1 MSSNPQLNAS
11 NYVLNIVE
19 LQNTITVASGLSPI
33 VILSNQVQ
41 GIASM
46 VDTTRKQININF
58 ISNYNLTPIEVLAP
72 INLSNVT
79 LSYNNNVV
87 TGGGFGSGNY
97 YPSKLVNG
105 STIFSLFSTS
115 VNGGPLASL
124 TTNSSNVFNVN
135 SNGAIVFNSP
145 VSFSSNVQFSSNYVQ
160 ANPIISTGAGL
171 GKVLV
176 CEDLRGTSSWGY
188 ASTLATADSIVFN
201 GAIAGEMARFTDP
214 DGFLGLGNTNPQYKL
229 DVTGNA
235 NFTGRI
241 SAFDFLSLS
250 DRRFKTDIT
259 GITANE
265 ATGILRKV
273 QGVRFMWRDLSSN
286 DIGVIA
292 QELQKVLPE
301 AVLGDEET
309 HPKLSVAYH
318 KLIPV
323 MVEVIKSLDAR
334 VTYLEGLLTR

>member
-1 MSSNPQLNAS
+1 
-11 NYVLNIVE
+11 
-19 LQNTITVASGLSPI
+19 
-33 VILSNQVQ
+33 
-41 GIASM
+41 M
-46 VDTTRKQININF
+46 VDTTRKQININY

-72 INLSNVT
+72 INLSNVSLT
-79 LSYNNNVV
+79 YNNSIV
-87 TGGGFGSGNY
+87 TGAGAGGNF
-97 YPSKLVNG
+97 YPSQLVNG
-105 STIFSLFSTS
+105 STIFSLYSTS
-115 VNGGPLASL
+115 VNGGPIASL

-145 VSFSSNVQFSSNYVQ
+145 VSFSSNVQFSSNTYQ
-160 ANPIISTGAGL
+160 ETARISTGAGL

-176 CEDLRGTSSWGY
+176 CEDLLGTGAWGY
-188 ASTLATADSIVFN
+188 LSTMATADSIVFT
-201 GAIAGEMARFTDP
+201 GAAGGEMARFTDP
-214 DGFLGLGNTNPQYKL
+214 NGYLGLGTSNPQSKL

-259 GITANE
+259 GIGAKE
-265 ATGILRKV
+265 ATGILKKV

-318 KLIPV
+318 KLIPI
-323 MVEVIKSLDAR
+323 MVEVIKSLDER
-334 VTYLEGLLTR
+334 VSYLEGLTR